1 MSTSEFLSLS
11 SMQRA
16 PSPEDEAETQVA
28 KRARVCS
35 SKKVVVDERRLREME
50 STVSCIE
57 RRTMYHG
64 ISPVEVV
71 RQLIEIWETYELI
84 DDLSRPLGLMRD
96 ILINYRM
103 GLSLRYKNM
112 SPLERHK

>member
-1 MSTSEFLSLS
+1 
-11 SMQRA
+11 MQRA
-16 PSPEDEAETQVA
+16 PSPEDKAETQVE
-28 KRARVCS
+28 KRARVD
-35 SKKVVVDERRLREME
+35 VRRLREME

-71 RQLIEIWETYELI
+71 RQLIEIWDIYELI
-84 DDLSRPLGLMRD
+84 DDMSRPFGLMRD
-96 ILINYRM
+96 ILTYYRN
-103 GLSLRYKNM
+103 GLSLRYNTM